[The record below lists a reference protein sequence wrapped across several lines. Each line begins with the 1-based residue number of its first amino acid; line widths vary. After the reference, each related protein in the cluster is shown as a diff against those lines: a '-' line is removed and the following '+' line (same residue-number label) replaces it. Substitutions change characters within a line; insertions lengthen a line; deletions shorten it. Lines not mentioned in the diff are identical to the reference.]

1 MQIKDRHSE
10 EIKNME
16 IAKQFFHHYELAI
29 AEIHKSLDQSM
40 LNV

>member
-16 IAKQFFHHYELAI
+16 IAKQFFHHYELAVAI
-29 AEIHKSLDQSM
+29 IPDSLDQFM